1 MCIISS
7 KQKLNQTILLN
18 QFSTCIKDKLKS
30 NIKEIFSYLC
40 FNINCH
46 IYHKRNIVA
55 NNINKVYAI
64 DVMIRNLQMNLNKS
78 LLKNLIQM
86 KIYNL
91 SVKTKNKIKSN
102 FLLTVIKYFNL
113 MIRRSKRKY
122 FDELIQINLKMI
134 QQILRQNE
142 EGKNKIEF
150 IKKEI
155 KLVDEECINYENI
168 VKLSILRAEKCG
180 KCIEFLS
187 ENYITN
193 TINSIKEDFINVN
206 AYRSNSLLNTLQDK
220 DFNIPSSRNI
230 YQKTDKDSFGDKDF
244 NIPVSKD
251 IYQRTYKSESLLE
264 KDFNIPTSK
273 DILRKSDSN
282 LSLKNYYK
290 LTRDDYKSNKI
301 NRDEDSNIIENEF
314 ETINKEYSM
323 DEATGMEYLKY
334 LENTFNELSNKKDQ
348 MEFSLLFKLQNL
360 KAEIQVKSINI

>member
-122 FDELIQINLKMI
+122 FDELIQINLKI
-134 QQILRQNE
+134 
-142 EGKNKIEF
+142 
-150 IKKEI
+150 
-155 KLVDEECINYENI
+155 
-168 VKLSILRAEKCG
+168 
-180 KCIEFLS
+180 
-187 ENYITN
+187 
-193 TINSIKEDFINVN
+193 
-206 AYRSNSLLNTLQDK
+206 
-220 DFNIPSSRNI
+220 
-230 YQKTDKDSFGDKDF
+230 
-244 NIPVSKD
+244 
-251 IYQRTYKSESLLE
+251 
-264 KDFNIPTSK
+264 
-273 DILRKSDSN
+273 
-282 LSLKNYYK
+282 
-290 LTRDDYKSNKI
+290 
-301 NRDEDSNIIENEF
+301 
-314 ETINKEYSM
+314 
-323 DEATGMEYLKY
+323 
-334 LENTFNELSNKKDQ
+334 
-348 MEFSLLFKLQNL
+348 
-360 KAEIQVKSINI
+360 

>member
-78 LLKNLIQM
+78 LLKSLIQM
-86 KIYNL
+86 KIYYL

-134 QQILRQNE
+134 LQILRQNE

-230 YQKTDKDSFGDKDF
+230 YQKTDKDSLGDKDF